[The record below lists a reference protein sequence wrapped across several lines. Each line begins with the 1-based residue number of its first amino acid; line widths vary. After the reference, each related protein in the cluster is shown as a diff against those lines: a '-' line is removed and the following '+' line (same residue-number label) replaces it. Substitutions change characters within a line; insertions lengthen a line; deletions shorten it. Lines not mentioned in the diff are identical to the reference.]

1 MMMVLQQPIETIFQQ
16 LIGILQQL
24 SKADYTR
31 SQSILG
37 NATIGQHTRH
47 IIELLQ
53 ELEAG
58 YSIGQINY
66 DNCKRDL
73 LLETYPENCINA
85 LQGFSETIARHDKPL
100 TIVGS
105 YSNDDEMPLAVTSSY
120 YRELIYN
127 LEHAIHHMVYIR
139 IGIEHLGTI
148 VLPKEFGIAP
158 ATNRYR
164 KACAQ

>member
-1 MMMVLQQPIETIFQQ
+1 MMVLQQPIEAIFQQ
-16 LIGILQQL
+16 LTGVLQQL

-31 SQSILG
+31 KLSVLG
-37 NATIGQHTRH
+37 NATLGQHTRH
-47 IIELLQ
+47 IIELFQ

-58 YSIGQINY
+58 YVSGMVNY
-66 DNCKRDL
+66 DNRKRDL
-73 LLETYPENCINA
+73 LLETNPGNCINA
-85 LQGFSETIARHDKPL
+85 LQFILETIARPDKPIHIL
-100 TIVGS
+100 GS
-105 YSNDDEMPLAVTSSY
+105 YSNEDELSLDVTSSY

-127 LEHAIHHMVYIR
+127 LEHAIHHMAYIR
-139 IGIEHLGTI
+139 IGVECLGTI